1 MKSFENIDAK
11 SVKEAVSLLQKFHQ
25 QKKIAAVVGGGSEY
39 LQLMKDRVVNPD
51 YVVNLK
57 TIPGLNYIKEERG
70 GFRIGALAT
79 LAEIEEHP
87 SAREK
92 LLILS
97 DAAGEAAS
105 PQIRNA
111 GTIAGNICQRPFCWY
126 FRSSNFNCLRK
137 GGQLCYTVTGD
148 GRFHAV
154 LGGGPSY
161 IVHPSDTAPA
171 LVALNA
177 QIKIAGPAGEKT
189 MPLEK
194 FFVLPSVDFKREN
207 ILNPAEI
214 VTEIY
219 VPYPKAGSKGFYHK
233 VRERLAWDHAI
244 VAVATVVQSSG
255 GVVSDARVVLGGV
268 APIPWRVPKAEG
280 FLRGKKIDD
289 ETAQKAGD
297 IALEGARPLKDNVY
311 KVGMAKSLVQRA
323 LLASV

>member
-39 LQLMKDRVVNPD
+39 LQLMKDQVVNPE

-57 TIPGLNYIKEERG
+57 TIPGLNSIKEERG

-87 SAREK
+87 AAREK

-97 DAAGEAAS
+97 EAAGEAAS

-137 GGQLCYTVTGD
+137 TGQVCYTVTGD
-148 GRFHAV
+148 SRFHAI
-154 LGGGPSY
+154 LGAGPSY

-177 QIKIAGPAGEKT
+177 QIKIVGPAGEKT

-207 ILNPAEI
+207 ILTPAEI

-219 VPYPKAGSKGFYHK
+219 VPYPKSGSKGFYHK

-244 VAVATVVQSSG
+244 VAVATVVQSGG
-255 GVVSDARVVLGGV
+255 GVVKDARVVLGGV
-268 APIPWRVPKAEG
+268 APTPWRAPKAEE

-297 IALEGARPLKDNVY
+297 IALEGAKPLKDNVY

>member
-11 SVKEAVSLLQKFHQ
+11 SVNHAVALLQKFNQ
-25 QKKIAAVVGGGSEY
+25 EKKNAIVVGGGSEI
-39 LQLMKDRVVNPD
+39 LQLMKDQVVTPN

-57 TIPGLNYIKEERG
+57 TIPGLNTIKEERT
-70 GFRIGALAT
+70 GFRIGGLTT
-79 LAEIEEHP
+79 LADIEEHP
-87 SAREK
+87 GIREK
-92 LLILS
+92 LLIFS

-137 GGQLCYTVTGD
+137 SGQVCYTVTGD
-148 GRFHAV
+148 GRFHAI

-171 LVALNA
+171 LVALDA
-177 QIKIAGPAGEKT
+177 QIKIAGPSGERV

-207 ILNPAEI
+207 ILKPAEI
-214 VTEIY
+214 VTEIF
-219 VPYPKAGSKGFYHK
+219 VPYPKSGSKGYYHK

-244 VAVATVVQSSG
+244 VSVATVVQSSG
-255 GVVSDARVVLGGV
+255 GVARDARVVLGGV
-268 APIPWRVPKAEG
+268 APIPWRALKAEQL
-280 FLRGKKIDD
+280 LRGKKID
-289 ETAQKAGD
+289 EQTTQKAGE
-297 IALEGARPLKDNVY
+297 IALEDAKPLKDNVY
-311 KVGMAKSLVQRA
+311 KVGMAKSLIQRA

>member
-11 SVKEAVSLLQKFHQ
+11 SVNQAIVLLQKFRQ
-25 QKKIAAVVGGGSEY
+25 EKKNAVVVGGGSEI
-39 LQLMKDRVVNPD
+39 LQLMKDQVVTPD
-51 YVVNLK
+51 YIVNLK
-57 TIPGLNYIKEERG
+57 TIPGLNTIKEERG
-70 GFRIGALAT
+70 GFRIGALAV

-87 SAREK
+87 AVREK

-137 GGQLCYTVTGD
+137 SGEVCYTVTGD
-148 GRFHAV
+148 SRFHAI

-171 LVALNA
+171 LVALKS
-177 QIKIAGPAGEKT
+177 QLKIAGPTGEKT
-189 MPLEK
+189 IPLEK

-207 ILNPAEI
+207 ILKPDEI

-219 VPYPKAGSKGFYHK
+219 VPYPKSGSKGFYHK

-244 VAVATVVQSSG
+244 VSVSTVVESSG
-255 GVVSDARVVLGGV
+255 GVVREARVVLGGV
-268 APIPWRVPKAEG
+268 APIPWRASKAEE
-280 FLRGKKIDD
+280 FLRRKKIDE
-289 ETAQKAGD
+289 ETARQAGE
-297 IALEGARPLKDNVY
+297 IALEGAKPLKDNVY
-311 KVGMAKSLVQRA
+311 KVGMSKSLIQRA